1 VAGARVEPSGTRRGT
16 REPLWRFY
24 NLRWLVP
31 LLVAT
36 AVTVAYPLLAGW
48 GGSPARFVVAASGSP
63 RLLPI
68 YGVDTTEKKVAIS
81 FDAAWGAERTPLILD
96 TLDRYGVKTTFFLVG
111 FWIDDHADVLKDIVA
126 RGHEIGNHT
135 ATHPHLNSL
144 DTPAIREELAPV
156 HEQIKAATGQTIIL
170 FRPPFGEYSNKV
182 IEAAQELGYYT
193 IQWSVDSLDWKD
205 LSADA
210 IYERV
215 IGAIHP
221 GAIVLFHN
229 NATNTP
235 EALPRILEALKAQ
248 GYTVVPISQ
257 LIYRDNYLIDHRGF
271 QKRRPGVP

>member
-1 VAGARVEPSGTRRGT
+1 VRWS
-16 REPLWRFY
+16 FY
-24 NLRWLVP
+24 NLRWLRGAALC
-31 LLVAT
+31 LLVL
-36 AVTVAYPLLAGW
+36 VVYPLAAGW
-48 GGSPARFVVAASGSP
+48 GGGPARMVALISGTP

-81 FDAAWGAERTPLILD
+81 FDAAWGAERTTDILD

-111 FWIDDHADVLKDIVA
+111 FWIDAYPETLKEIAA

-144 DTPAIREELAPV
+144 GKEAIKEELATV
-156 HEQIKAATGQTIIL
+156 HEQIRALTGQEPIL

-193 IQWSVDSLDWKD
+193 IQWSVDSLDWQD

-210 IYERV
+210 IYDRV
-215 IGAIHP
+215 IRAIHP

-229 NATNTP
+229 NAVNTP
-235 EALPRILEALKAQ
+235 GALPRILETLQAE
-248 GYTVVPISQ
+248 GYEVVPISQ
-257 LIYRDNYLIDHRGF
+257 LIYRDNYFIDHRGF
-271 QKRRPGVP
+271 QRRRPGGP

>member
-1 VAGARVEPSGTRRGT
+1 VVVAVR
-16 REPLWRFY
+16 LRFY

-31 LLVAT
+31 SLVVV
-36 AVTVAYPLLAGW
+36 AVVVAYPLVAGW
-48 GGSPARFVVAASGSP
+48 GGAPARLVAAVSATP

-81 FDAAWGAERTPLILD
+81 FDAAWGAELTPLILD
-96 TLDRYGVKTTFFLVG
+96 ILDRYGVKTTFFLVG
-111 FWIDDHADVLKDIVA
+111 FWIDDYPDMLKEIAA

-144 DTPAIREELAPV
+144 GKEAIKEELAVV
-156 HEQIKAATGQTIIL
+156 HEQIKAATGRTAFL

-193 IQWSVDSLDWKD
+193 IQWSVDSLDWRD

-210 IYERV
+210 ICSRV
-215 IGAIHP
+215 TSQVHP

-235 EALPRILEALKAQ
+235 AALPRILDYFKTQ
-248 GYTVVPISQ
+248 GYEVVPISS
-257 LIYRDNYLIDHRGF
+257 LIYRENYYIDHRGF
-271 QKRRPGVP
+271 QKRRQGGP